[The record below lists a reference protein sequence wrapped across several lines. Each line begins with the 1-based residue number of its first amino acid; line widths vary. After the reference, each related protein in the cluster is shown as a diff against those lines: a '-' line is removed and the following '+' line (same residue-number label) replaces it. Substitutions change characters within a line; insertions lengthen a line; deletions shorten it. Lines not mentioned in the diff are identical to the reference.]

1 MGAGA
6 GKAEDGVGATGG
18 GEMGRGGRKVADGR
32 KET

>member
-6 GKAEDGVGATGG
+6 GKAEDGVGATE
-18 GEMGRGGRKVADGR
+18 GEEKGRGGREVADGR